1 MTLANIYTTTSV
13 HVPRVSYSCPQSPQ
27 ETLQDQHIGLAQAP
41 MKSPLVPWAS
51 ARETL
56 CTLSKSRISFS
67 PVLCSSCTQ
76 APIASQ
82 ASCSGGFSSQSQ
94 TPRLGILTW
103 GAELSLLWENFCQP
117 LFSSLGCPPRWYGIW
132 LNLECTPFPTVLWFL
147 ICVFGCRISFSS
159 MVVQQLLVILAFL
172 KQEVSSCAS
181 TLSYC

>member
-76 APIASQ
+76 
-82 ASCSGGFSSQSQ
+82 
-94 TPRLGILTW
+94 PRLPPKLV
-103 GAELSLLWENFCQP
+103 ALEASLP
-117 LFSSLGCPPRWYGIW
+117 KVRALG
-132 LNLECTPFPTVLWFL
+132 
-147 ICVFGCRISFSS
+147 
-159 MVVQQLLVILAFL
+159 
-172 KQEVSSCAS
+172 
-181 TLSYC
+181 